1 MKTAEAVAER
11 EEMSSTMSDAAC
23 KDFCAALDL
32 GDEGATV
39 GISMAIVVVGEE
51 NEETRHFWL
60 DDKKRRKIRNEKDDR
75 RLHHSF
81 AALPRV

>member
-23 KDFCAALDL
+23 RDFCAFRKSDL
-32 GDEGATV
+32 GEGV
-39 GISMAIVVVGEE
+39 GFSMAIVVVGEE

>member
-23 KDFCAALDL
+23 RDFCAAFRGSDL
-32 GDEGATV
+32 GAAV
-39 GISMAIVVVGEE
+39 GFSMAIVVVGEE

-75 RLHHSF
+75 RLHHSS